1 MARKMPEGLRKY
13 LEKKGKLKSEEDSDE
28 EDKVQNR
35 REALAKSKKAKSKL
49 EQEKKSISQKKD
61 KSQFLNYHRISWL
74 TYRAFDNDL
83 TKS

>member
-35 REALAKSKKAKSKL
+35 REALAQSKKAKSTL
-49 EQEKKSISQKKD
+49 EQEKKA
-61 KSQFLNYHRISWL
+61 KS
-74 TYRAFDNDL
+74 
-83 TKS
+83 